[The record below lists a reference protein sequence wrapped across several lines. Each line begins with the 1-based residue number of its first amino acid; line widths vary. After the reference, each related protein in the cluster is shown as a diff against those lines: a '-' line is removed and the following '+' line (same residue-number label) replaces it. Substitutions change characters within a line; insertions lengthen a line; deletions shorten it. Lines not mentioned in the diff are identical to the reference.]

1 MSQANELLD
10 NLTEEIVEPAGE
22 AGTTPEERHIVIGRD
37 RFITVPEELKKIAVQ
52 FDHDIETVTFDCPR
66 YWDEH
71 DMSKMKVYVNYVRA
85 DGKPG
90 TCLCTN
96 VVVDETDSELMH
108 FDWTISGNVTFAA
121 GGLVFLVCIKRTDP
135 DGNEE
140 NHWNSE
146 LCTDTY
152 VSQGLRCMDLILR
165 RYPDII
171 TQLLERMDEAEE
183 TVTIAEQSAAES
195 AASAKA
201 SEECAK
207 TAATQATEAAE
218 SAANAETSAKESAES
233 AKASEESAN
242 IAINIATE
250 AAASAKASEESAANA
265 EASAKESAESA
276 KASEANT
283 TEEAMLGYLDKYLIE
298 GTTMRSVIESYIHD
312 YMTEN
317 DGFRFVF
324 GSDKPVKKC
333 LWFDTA
339 GGETNETGEFVS
351 GSIKPAYES
360 LWFNEL
366 SSVEVEGDTSDNG
379 SAFRLINNTEDATV
393 FAEID
398 ETTYGVDNATIGKT
412 ATESNYN
419 FEIL

>member
-22 AGTTPEERHIVIGRD
+22 AGTTPEERHIIIGRD

-66 YWDEH
+66 YWDGN

-121 GGLVFLVCIKRTDP
+121 GGLVFLVCIKRTDS

-146 LCTDTY
+146 LCSDTY

-171 TQLLERMDEAEE
+171 TQLLERMDDVED
-183 TVTIAEQSAAES
+183 
-195 AASAKA
+195 K
-201 SEECAK
+201 
-207 TAATQATEAAE
+207 
-218 SAANAETSAKESAES
+218 
-233 AKASEESAN
+233 
-242 IAINIATE
+242 
-250 AAASAKASEESAANA
+250 
-265 EASAKESAESA
+265 
-276 KASEANT
+276 T
-283 TEEAMLGYLDKYLIE
+283 TEEAMLGYLNKYLLE
-298 GTTMRSVIESYIHD
+298 GTAMKSIIASYVYE

-317 DGFRFVF
+317 DAFRFVI
-324 GSDKPVKKC
+324 GPHNPVKEC
-333 LWFDTA
+333 LWFNTA
-339 GGETNETGEFVS
+339 GDNNTEGGEFVVS
-351 GSIKPAYES
+351 STKPEYES

-366 SSVEVEGDTSDNG
+366 TEVEGDDDPSV
-379 SAFRLINNTEDATV
+379 FRLNNNTDGATV

-398 ETTYGVDNATIGKT
+398 ETTYGVDNATIGKK
-412 ATESNYN
+412 ATENNYN